1 MLYQTINQ
9 IGDLDRKAM
18 EEAQKRLDSLIKPPG
33 SLGVLEEM
41 AIRLAGITG
50 KAKPRVQGKSVI
62 VMAGDHG
69 VVDEGVSVAPRE
81 VTVQMMQAMV
91 NGVAGIGVLARHAA
105 ARLVVVD
112 VGVLTPAALP
122 GVVQRKVRAGTGNIA
137 AGPAMSRDE
146 AVQALEVGIE
156 VAQSEIDAG
165 SSLLATG
172 DMGIGNTTPSSAILA
187 AFGGYTAE
195 EATGRGTMVNDE
207 VMRLKISAIARALAK
222 NRPDPEDA
230 LDVLAK
236 VGGLE
241 IAGLAGVILG
251 AAARRTPVLIDGFIT
266 TAAALV
272 AFKLQPKSREY
283 MIASHLSGEQG
294 HRLMLDL
301 LDLRPVI
308 HLQMRL
314 GEGTGAALTMSLVE
328 AATKIMREMASFDE
342 AGVSDLEEDK
352 ILK

>member
-1 MLYQTINQ
+1 MLYQTIKQ

-33 SLGVLEEM
+33 SLGVLEEI
-41 AIRLAGITG
+41 AVRLAGITG

-91 NGVAGIGVLARHAA
+91 NGVAGIGVLAKHAA

-112 VGVLTPAALP
+112 VGVLTPVALP

-165 SSLLATG
+165 SNLLATG

-207 VMRLKISAIARALAK
+207 VMKLKISAIARALAK

-272 AFKLQPKSREY
+272 AFKLQPKSRQY

-314 GEGTGAALTMSLVE
+314 GEGTGAALTISLVE